1 MTLRILFALSLPF
14 FASIPVR
21 SEEAI
26 PIRQS
31 KAMRGEGLGTMVYR
45 PLEDEAPFRKKVTE
59 KEINL
64 WADVEM
70 PKPTNSS
77 EEEWKKMEEERI
89 ARERMVIPIEGYELK
104 QQIGEYVGWFGIVR
118 TAEYDA
124 AKSQTNLLIE
134 HKYFDGMTD
143 LHLQIVSIYGAGD
156 FYVVIPGRVKES
168 MVPPLSLICAY
179 GKVAKGPGDVA
190 TITAE
195 YIRVWDWGL
204 FSFMDYGKDKSNPI
218 WTRLR
223 KVAGEDAYSSR
234 PTVDFYEERLGKR

>member
-1 MTLRILFALSLPF
+1 MTMRIFLTLFLLL
-14 FASIPVR
+14 FASIPAR

-31 KAMRGEGLGTMVYR
+31 KAMWGEGLGTMIYR
-45 PLEDEAPFRKKVTE
+45 PPEDEAPFLKKVTE

-64 WADVEM
+64 WADVQM
-70 PKPTNSS
+70 PKPTNGS

-89 ARERMVIPIEGYELK
+89 AREKMIMPVEGYELK

-156 FYVVIPGRVKES
+156 FHV
-168 MVPPLSLICAY
+168 
-179 GKVAKGPGDVA
+179 
-190 TITAE
+190 
-195 YIRVWDWGL
+195 
-204 FSFMDYGKDKSNPI
+204 
-218 WTRLR
+218 
-223 KVAGEDAYSSR
+223 
-234 PTVDFYEERLGKR
+234 